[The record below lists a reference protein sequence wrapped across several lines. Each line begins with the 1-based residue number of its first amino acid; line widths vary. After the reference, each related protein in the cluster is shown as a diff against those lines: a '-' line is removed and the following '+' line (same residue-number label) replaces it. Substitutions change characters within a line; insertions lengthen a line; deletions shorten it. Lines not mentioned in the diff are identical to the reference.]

1 LPQPKCAPAARS
13 PVSRRRARTLLCARA
28 SSRPS
33 LQLGVPLLRSRS
45 LFLGARVEPS
55 SRHSTAGVA
64 VRGARFLLAR
74 AESSTC
80 PRELRA
86 EPPARRPTAEEPI
99 VVRRCSRGAELLG
112 LRPATLQ
119 DGRPPRYRCR
129 TGGAG
134 AGWRRSKCLGLRSTE
149 RRPAST
155 LRGRPTR
162 VVLLSLCRVRRRAQA
177 CRGLATALSPSLGVW
192 DAGYDEH
199 GFWSVEAARAARDA
213 AAALALDAADGG
225 AGAARGRQARGR
237 QPAQRVAAL
246 RPRGVV
252 GGRAPRVPTA
262 AGCAVGRG
270 ALSTLTG

>member
-1 LPQPKCAPAARS
+1 LPQSKCAPAARS
-13 PVSRRRARTLLCARA
+13 PVSRRRARTSLCARA

-119 DGRPPRYRCR
+119 VVLRDI
-129 TGGAG
+129 GAG
-134 AGWRRSKCLGLRSTE
+134 PAGRGRGGVGASVSAFGRRSGDPRVRFVGARRGWCCCRS
-149 RRPAST
+149 AACA
-155 LRGRPTR
+155 G
-162 VVLLSLCRVRRRAQA
+162 VRRRAEVSRRHSALRWA
-177 CRGLATALSPSLGVW
+177 CGTPGTTSTASGPSRLPARRATRRRRLRWTPPT
-192 DAGYDEH
+192 
-199 GFWSVEAARAARDA
+199 
-213 AAALALDAADGG
+213 
-225 AGAARGRQARGR
+225 AARGRRG
-237 QPAQRVAAL
+237 
-246 RPRGVV
+246 
-252 GGRAPRVPTA
+252 GGR
-262 AGCAVGRG
+262 RG
-270 ALSTLTG
+270 GG